1 MLKRSDN
8 IEFDLPN
15 SSENVSKRAIVIG
28 AGFGGLAAAMRLG
41 AKGYNVVVFDKMNSL
56 GGRGA
61 SINLKG
67 YRFDLGPTIVTLPN
81 MFRSLWNYCGRD
93 FDKDV
98 ELKSLDPFYK
108 IKFPDNSEFSASND
122 TYQMK
127 KQVKEF
133 SSSDLAGY
141 EKFMRESKIRY
152 DIAFSED
159 KSICLLYT
167 SPSPRD
173 VEESRMPSSA

>member
-41 AKGYNVVVFDKMNSL
+41 AKGYKVVVFDKMNSL
-56 GGRGA
+56 GGRGS

-122 TYQMK
+122 SNQMK

-133 SSSDLAGY
+133 SPSDVAAY
-141 EKFMRESKIRY
+141 EKFIR
-152 DIAFSED
+152 D
-159 KSICLLYT
+159 
-167 SPSPRD
+167 
-173 VEESRMPSSA
+173 

>member
-1 MLKRSDN
+1 
-8 IEFDLPN
+8 
-15 SSENVSKRAIVIG
+15 
-28 AGFGGLAAAMRLG
+28 MRLG

-122 TYQMK
+122 SNQMK

-133 SSSDLAGY
+133 SPSDLAGY
-141 EKFMRESKIRY
+141 EKFMRIKNP
-152 DIAFSED
+152 
-159 KSICLLYT
+159 L
-167 SPSPRD
+167 
-173 VEESRMPSSA
+173 